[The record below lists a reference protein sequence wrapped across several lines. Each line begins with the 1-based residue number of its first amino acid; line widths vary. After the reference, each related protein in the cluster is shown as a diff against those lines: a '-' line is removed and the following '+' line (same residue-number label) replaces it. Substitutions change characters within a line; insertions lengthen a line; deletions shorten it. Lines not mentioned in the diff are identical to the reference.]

1 MTLKIPKQISG
12 FNFVLIGGDGKKPI
26 EKGWQKKVHKI
37 DCPIFKEHI
46 KKGKNYG
53 VQSNNSS
60 VIIDGKTYFL
70 VVVDFDTKEF
80 QDKVISLFP
89 ETFATTSGSKKR
101 CLHLWFASDNNKA
114 FKIKDEKLNTL
125 ADVIGAGNQ
134 VIAPGSKHNSGS
146 TYSVVKNVP
155 IAFMP
160 YAELEA
166 MLKPHDRSP
175 KKAEKIK
182 KQYTPKGIS
191 NDVNKKIFNSVS
203 MEQLLSGLG
212 IDTSK
217 NPTDCP
223 LHLSNGGKCLS
234 WNNETAHCFHC
245 QKERDGWNK
254 YSLVRDAKKLS
265 DKETFEWFAGKAG
278 MLDELN
284 KSRKD
289 YIKDKRGQSI
299 PVSPTNLKNLSKT
312 NPEDFRSYVLMLL
325 ASKKRDEATE
335 MLCQEIYNI
344 HHLYTTRDDEKSDL
358 WIYQEGIYVPNGRT
372 YVKEFCR
379 AVLGEAYTN
388 HIANDVISKIET
400 DTYIEAKEFFKES
413 ASNEIPVKNGILDIF
428 TKTLREF
435 TPEKRFFTKIPIN
448 FIPGTDCPL
457 IKGFL
462 KQIHRYENDIP
473 IVQEFFG
480 YCLLRDYRIEKAFM
494 LMGFGRNGKSRLLEL
509 IKRYLGH
516 ENCVNIQLQEIEK
529 DTFVLSEFHGKL
541 ANVSGDISKE
551 ALENTGSFKLLTG
564 QDPLTANR
572 KFKVRL
578 TFLNYAKLIYAANEL
593 PKTYDL
599 TDAFFNRWVLLEY
612 PFVFLSQKE
621 LDKLKDEDKKAMIDD
636 RPKYNLADKEVVSK
650 ISTEEELSGLLNWAL
665 EGLARLLQ
673 QRDFSY
679 SNSIQ
684 DVKNLWIRKSDSFM
698 AFCMDNVAEDSL
710 GYTTKEELRKKY
722 NDYCKAYRVIPVG
735 DKSIK
740 ETLTRNYGVTDAQKM
755 VNGELAY
762 VWLGI
767 TWEVENKEKEPKEA
781 DGGLANNLEKKEGS

>member
-1 MTLKIPKQISG
+1 
-12 FNFVLIGGDGKKPI
+12 
-26 EKGWQKKVHKI
+26 
-37 DCPIFKEHI
+37 
-46 KKGKNYG
+46 
-53 VQSNNSS
+53 
-60 VIIDGKTYFL
+60 
-70 VVVDFDTKEF
+70 
-80 QDKVISLFP
+80 
-89 ETFATTSGSKKR
+89 
-101 CLHLWFASDNNKA
+101 
-114 FKIKDEKLNTL
+114 
-125 ADVIGAGNQ
+125 
-134 VIAPGSKHNSGS
+134 
-146 TYSVVKNVP
+146 
-155 IAFMP
+155 
-160 YAELEA
+160 
-166 MLKPHDRSP
+166 
-175 KKAEKIK
+175 
-182 KQYTPKGIS
+182 
-191 NDVNKKIFNSVS
+191 
-203 MEQLLSGLG
+203 
-212 IDTSK
+212 
-217 NPTDCP
+217 
-223 LHLSNGGKCLS
+223 
-234 WNNETAHCFHC
+234 
-245 QKERDGWNK
+245 
-254 YSLVRDAKKLS
+254 
-265 DKETFEWFAGKAG
+265 
-278 MLDELN
+278 
-284 KSRKD
+284 
-289 YIKDKRGQSI
+289 
-299 PVSPTNLKNLSKT
+299 
-312 NPEDFRSYVLMLL
+312 
-325 ASKKRDEATE
+325 
-335 MLCQEIYNI
+335 
-344 HHLYTTRDDEKSDL
+344 
-358 WIYQEGIYVPNGRT
+358 
-372 YVKEFCR
+372 
-379 AVLGEAYTN
+379 
-388 HIANDVISKIET
+388 
-400 DTYIEAKEFFKES
+400 
-413 ASNEIPVKNGILDIF
+413 
-428 TKTLREF
+428 
-435 TPEKRFFTKIPIN
+435 
-448 FIPGTDCPL
+448 
-457 IKGFL
+457 
-462 KQIHRYENDIP
+462 
-473 IVQEFFG
+473 
-480 YCLLRDYRIEKAFM
+480 M

>member
-1 MTLKIPKQISG
+1 MSLKITKQISG

-80 QDKVISLFP
+80 KDKVISLFP

-312 NPEDFRSYVLMLL
+312 NPEDFRSYVQIGKAGMLDELNKSRKDYIKDKRGQSIPVSPTNLKNLSKTNPEDFRSYVLMLL

-428 TKTLREF
+428 TKTLR
-435 TPEKRFFTKIPIN
+435 
-448 FIPGTDCPL
+448 
-457 IKGFL
+457 
-462 KQIHRYENDIP
+462 
-473 IVQEFFG
+473 
-480 YCLLRDYRIEKAFM
+480 
-494 LMGFGRNGKSRLLEL
+494 
-509 IKRYLGH
+509 
-516 ENCVNIQLQEIEK
+516 
-529 DTFVLSEFHGKL
+529 
-541 ANVSGDISKE
+541 
-551 ALENTGSFKLLTG
+551 
-564 QDPLTANR
+564 
-572 KFKVRL
+572 
-578 TFLNYAKLIYAANEL
+578 
-593 PKTYDL
+593 
-599 TDAFFNRWVLLEY
+599 
-612 PFVFLSQKE
+612 
-621 LDKLKDEDKKAMIDD
+621 
-636 RPKYNLADKEVVSK
+636 
-650 ISTEEELSGLLNWAL
+650 
-665 EGLARLLQ
+665 
-673 QRDFSY
+673 
-679 SNSIQ
+679 
-684 DVKNLWIRKSDSFM
+684 
-698 AFCMDNVAEDSL
+698 
-710 GYTTKEELRKKY
+710 
-722 NDYCKAYRVIPVG
+722 
-735 DKSIK
+735 
-740 ETLTRNYGVTDAQKM
+740 
-755 VNGELAY
+755 
-762 VWLGI
+762 
-767 TWEVENKEKEPKEA
+767 
-781 DGGLANNLEKKEGS
+781 